1 MAGRV
6 QEGPTI
12 PAVLELG
19 LAEGLLEGL
28 EFCNVMQLPATAG
41 TTHTK
46 RWGNVP
52 KLISFR
58 NWLGTLLRDP
68 GYSGR
73 LMGKDW

>member
-19 LAEGLLEGL
+19 LLRA
-28 EFCNVMQLPATAG
+28 FCNVMQLPATAG

-52 KLISFR
+52 KLIKLQELAWDAFER
-58 NWLGTLLRDP
+58 PWV
-68 GYSGR
+68 
-73 LMGKDW
+73 